1 MTKQTLERLLR
12 RPVAFS
18 QRHLKHMPKKE
29 INFTKAFEELE
40 AITEWFE
47 RDGADLDEGLKKFE
61 RGLELAKLCKEK
73 LSEVENKVESIKKKF
88 VE

>member
-1 MTKQTLERLLR
+1 MATKK
-12 RPVAFS
+12 S
-18 QRHLKHMPKKE
+18 E
-29 INFTKAFEELE
+29 INFSKAFEELE

-73 LSEVENKVESIKKKF
+73 LSEVENKVETIKKKF
-88 VE
+88 IE